1 MENARVASDAN
12 GRRRLVIVGGG
23 ASGVAAFAAAV
34 RSGVAQSIDIVD
46 PLGIG
51 RGVAF
56 SALDPALL
64 CNTSVETMSILDDDP
79 DDFRAYLRSIGV
91 SVSRDAFV
99 PRRYVSG
106 YLVASHARFSRQA
119 RDAGIDHRLVRAGA
133 RHIER
138 TAAGGYRCWLD
149 DDTALD
155 ATDVLVCT
163 GNGESV
169 IPEPVKAHVGAPRI
183 FARLYPEEA
192 VLAQLAPRSR
202 VLVLG
207 SRLTAVDAALLLC
220 RGGHSAVIASP
231 SGRLPAVRTATTRVA
246 PVPVDAA
253 AYARL
258 DLNSSALSWRLM
270 RIVARSA
277 RAVRGRALRD
287 QVVRQRDPIARLR
300 REVTLARDGAT
311 DWQHILV
318 ANMDAAEA
326 RLRGEPPAR
335 QKLAIDAC
343 ARAMGRY
350 LFACPLGNGEKL
362 LGFAEQG
369 RLHVKAGMPAALHEA
384 GGRWRIDWRDG
395 ASETYDAVVCATG
408 FQKAPLRASERAL
421 ALSADADVTGGV
433 PRVSPDLRVWL
444 AGAAHPERIW
454 TLGVASYAG
463 APLINAVYQA
473 ARQAGELCRRWRAD
487 DERRDERNTVA
498 TEAG

>member
-1 MENARVASDAN
+1 MENARVASDAR

-34 RSGVAQSIDIVD
+34 RFGVAQSIDIVD

-51 RGVAF
+51 QGVAF

-64 CNTSVETMSILDDDP
+64 CNTSVETMSMLDDDP
-79 DDFRAYLRSIGV
+79 DDFRAYLLSIGV

-106 YLVASHARFSRQA
+106 YLVACHARFSQQA

-133 RHIER
+133 RHVER
-138 TAAGGYRCWLD
+138 MAAGGYRCWLD

-163 GNGESV
+163 GNGESA

-183 FARLYPEEA
+183 FARFYPEGA
-192 VLAQLAPRSR
+192 VLAQLAPQSR

-220 RGGHSAVIASP
+220 RSGHSIVIASP

-246 PVPVDAA
+246 PVPVDTA

-270 RIVARSA
+270 RIIARSA

-287 QVVRQRDPIARLR
+287 QVVRLRDPVERLR

-311 DWQHILV
+311 HWQHILV

-326 RLRGEPPAR
+326 RLRSEPLAR

-343 ARAMGRY
+343 SRAMGRY

-362 LGFAEQG
+362 LGFVEQG
-369 RLHVKAGMPAALHEA
+369 RLRVQAGVPAALHEV
-384 GGRWRIDWRDG
+384 GGRWRIDWQDG

-408 FQKAPLRASERAL
+408 FQKAPLRASEHAL

-433 PRVSPDLRVWL
+433 PRVSHDLRVWL
-444 AGAAHPERIW
+444 AGAARPERIW

-487 DERRDERNTVA
+487 DERLDERNTVA